1 MHQANAFNLCASYPK
16 IGNEASFCKVPS
28 ARFALRMPR
37 VDKAAGTDALK
48 AAVALL
54 LTFAAGDVDVVGY
67 LALYHFFVANMTG
80 NTVHFARQL
89 LQAHWTQA
97 VLAGSV
103 IAAFLIGSG
112 RAIVEVGS
120 RRGIRSVTSFAL
132 LIEAGLI
139 ALVIVL
145 APQGNAAPGPAWLLL
160 ILAAAMG
167 LQTATLTRVG
177 PLTVHTTFVTGM
189 LNKLAQL
196 LSQGLFLTYD
206 LRKGKQVREARRK
219 ALQSAAY
226 IFSIWLVYFVGAVF
240 GAFTE
245 SAIGLL
251 SLLIPIALLG
261 SAAILDCLRP
271 LPLWEEQDEP

>member
-1 MHQANAFNLCASYPK
+1 
-16 IGNEASFCKVPS
+16 
-28 ARFALRMPR
+28 MPR

-80 NTVHFARQL
+80 NTVHLARQL
-89 LQAHWTQA
+89 LQAHWMQA
-97 VLAGSV
+97 VLAGSL
-103 IAAFLIGSG
+103 IAAFLIGSLAG

-145 APQGNAAPGPAWLLL
+145 APQGNAASGPAGLLL

-206 LRKGKQVREARRK
+206 LRQGKQVREARRK

-240 GAFTE
+240 GAVTE

-261 SAAILDCLRP
+261 SAAILDRLRP